1 MTRTTTTAQTITED
15 NPQSVLSYRVGQLEL
30 GVASLKE
37 TVEKGQ
43 EKLDKKLNDLMLHF
57 ATIQQVDDVKKA
69 AHVKHQHLWEK
80 IDEVEC
86 KADKIQVTVTKIKE
100 SNVSFSLAQKA
111 VFSVIGLILLAVA
124 TSLVNKVLIR

>member
-1 MTRTTTTAQTITED
+1 MTRATTTDQTITED
-15 NPQSVLSYRVGQLEL
+15 NPSVLSYRVGQLEL
-30 GVASLKE
+30 GVAELKK
-37 TVEKGQ
+37 TVENGQ
-43 EKLDKKLNDLMLHF
+43 EKLDKKLTDLMLHF

-69 AHVKHQHLWEK
+69 AHVEHQRLWEK

>member
-1 MTRTTTTAQTITED
+1 MTKTTTQTVTED
-15 NPQSVLSYRVGQLEL
+15 TPQSVLSYRVGQLEL

-69 AHVKHQHLWEK
+69 AHVEHQRLWEK

>member
-1 MTRTTTTAQTITED
+1 MTKTTTQTVTED

-69 AHVKHQHLWEK
+69 AHVSHQRLWEK

>member
-1 MTRTTTTAQTITED
+1 MTRTTTTAQTVTED
-15 NPQSVLSYRVGQLEL
+15 SPQSVLSYRVGQLEL

-43 EKLDKKLNDLMLHF
+43 EKLDKKLTDLMLHF

-69 AHVKHQHLWEK
+69 AHDEHQRLWEK

-86 KADKIQVTVTKIKE
+86 KTDKIQTTVTKIKE
-100 SNVSFSLAQKA
+100 SNVSFTLTQKA
-111 VFSVIGLILLAVA
+111 VFSVIGLIILAVV
-124 TSLVNKVLIR
+124 TSLINKVLIR

>member
-1 MTRTTTTAQTITED
+1 MTKTTTQTITED

-69 AHVKHQHLWEK
+69 AHVEHQRLWEK